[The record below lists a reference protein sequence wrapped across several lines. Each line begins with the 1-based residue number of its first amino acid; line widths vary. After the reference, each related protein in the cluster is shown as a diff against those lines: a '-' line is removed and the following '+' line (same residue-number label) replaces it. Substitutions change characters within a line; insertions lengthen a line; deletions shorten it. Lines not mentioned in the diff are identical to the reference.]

1 MLEVYFLISSY
12 ALLATSFAMLLA
24 TRQLDWISIAGYTA
38 ALAAGFLIDRGSI
51 KPVLTRRAVN
61 LLRLGYLP
69 ILAADWRL
77 FDTPPALAVIHFTL
91 FASVCKLLERKSGRD
106 WLWLYLVAFFCV
118 LLAAGMTVDAMFFA
132 LLVVFLFAALS
143 TLVAFEIRRAGEA
156 FLNRR
161 AHTEIWRETP
171 DSRRALR
178 SPRGGAIAGF
188 SLAALAV
195 IVLLATPLFMAMPRL
210 PRTTLGNR
218 LLRTESLSGFSN
230 TVRLGEVG
238 RVKLNPQVVMRV
250 RVNFPTGQAAAPLRW
265 RGVSFDYYDGSSW
278 SLSDDTV
285 YSVRRFGDSFQVEAP
300 PPFGMLTEQN
310 FFLEPLTLSTVFA
323 APRANWVRGLP
334 TLERDSGDGLWTQ
347 AQAAQRLT
355 YTVYSTTWPLSDAA
369 LAADSSRMYPP
380 EIRRRYLQLPA
391 MRDRRVDALAAEIA
405 EGAATPLEIA
415 RRIEFHLQTSYGYTL
430 NLRRTDDADPIAD
443 FLFNL
448 RAGHCEYFAS
458 AMTVMLRSRRIPA
471 RLVNGFQMG
480 EYSDVARA
488 FTVRQ
493 SDAHSWVEVFF
504 PQHGWI
510 AFDPT
515 PAAGLSVYDGGIAAQ
530 LRRYFEALEL
540 FWQERIVGFGAS
552 DQIAMFGA
560 LQKSLTEFQQGPL
573 ARWFSWTGNP
583 RAQNPENSP
592 DDDRITRFGDDFYAF
607 ITSPPAAFVLAALA
621 LAPLI
626 FLALRRRNSWRRQW
640 RRDPARSAVAFYQEM
655 IAALERKGFR
665 REPFAT
671 PREFAAALAWPEV
684 EELTRLYER
693 ARFAR
698 TPLAESEITRIGSL
712 LGEIRSAAVRRGN
725 KNRKRDDGT
734 DEMKRKE
741 RKR

>member
-24 TRQLDWISIAGYTA
+24 TRQLDWISIAGYA
-38 ALAAGFLIDRGSI
+38 SALAAGFLIDRGSI

-69 ILAADWRL
+69 VLAADWRL

-91 FASVCKLLERKSGRD
+91 FASACKLLERKSGRD

-143 TLVAFEIRRAGEA
+143 TLVSFEIRRAGEA
-156 FLNRR
+156 FRDRR
-161 AHTEIWRETP
+161 THTEIWRETP
-171 DSRRALR
+171 DSRRALPL
-178 SPRGGAIAGF
+178 PRGGAIAGF

-250 RVNFPTGQAAAPLRW
+250 RVGFPTGQPATPLRW

-278 SLSDDTV
+278 SLSDDSV
-285 YSVRRFGDSFQVEAP
+285 YSVRRFGDSFQIAPP

-391 MRDRRVDALAAEIA
+391 LRDRRVDALAAEIA

-415 RRIEFHLQTSYGYTL
+415 RRIEQHLQTSYGYTL
-430 NLRRTDDADPIAD
+430 NLRRTDDGDPIAD
-443 FLFNL
+443 FLFNV

-458 AMTVMLRSRRIPA
+458 AMTIMLRSRRIPA

-480 EYSDVARA
+480 EYSDVAGA

-504 PQHGWI
+504 PQHGWV

-515 PAAGLSVYDGGIAAQ
+515 PAAGLSVYDDGIAAQ

-560 LQKSLTEFQQGPL
+560 LQKSLTELQQGPL

-583 RAQNPENSP
+583 NLRAQNPVNPP
-592 DDDRITRFGDDFYAF
+592 DEGNTTRIGDDLYAL
-607 ITSPPAAFVLAALA
+607 ITSTPAAFAFATLA
-621 LAPLI
+621 LPALI
-626 FLALRRRNSWRRQW
+626 FLIMRRRNSWRRQW

-655 IAALERKGFR
+655 TYALERKGYR
-665 REPFAT
+665 REPFST
-671 PREFAAALAWPEV
+671 PREFAATLAWPQV

-693 ARFAR
+693 ARFAG
-698 TPLAESEITRIGSL
+698 TTLAESDVARIGNL
-712 LGEIRSAAVRRGN
+712 LGEIKSAVQKPRDS
-725 KNRKRDDGT
+725 RK
-734 DEMKRKE
+734 
-741 RKR
+741 